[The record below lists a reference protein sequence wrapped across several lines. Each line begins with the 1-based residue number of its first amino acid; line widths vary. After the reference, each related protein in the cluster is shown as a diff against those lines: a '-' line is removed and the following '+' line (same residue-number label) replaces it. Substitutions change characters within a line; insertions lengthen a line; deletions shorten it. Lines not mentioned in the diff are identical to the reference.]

1 MDLTQFITKDMIW
14 VQTPCQDQDALFE
27 MVSERAASQ
36 NRISNQFLERLTER
50 EAVFPTGLQLEHYG
64 VALPHTDPECVTEQ
78 FIAVLTSEAGIR
90 FKQMAD
96 ASQETAANLIFVLGL
111 NEPHSQLAVLQQLM
125 GAIQNEEHVKALLAA
140 KNEDEVIE
148 TLSQVVLHLKGEE
161 KL

>member
-1 MDLTQFITKDMIW
+1 MDLVQFIKKEMIW
-14 VQTPCQDQDALFE
+14 VQTPCQNQTALFAE
-27 MVSERAASQ
+27 VSTRAASQ
-36 NRISNQFLERLTER
+36 DLITDQFLQKLTER
-50 EAVFPTGLQLEHYG
+50 EAIFPTGLQLENFG

-78 FIAVLTSEAGIR
+78 FIAVLTSEAGIP

-96 ASQETAANLIFVLGL
+96 ANQETTANLIFVLGL

-140 KNEDEVIE
+140 KTADDIIE